1 MHAKVLNTVNYSVD
15 GEENKNFNRKPS
27 KNPRRPT
34 KKAKLREKPGSP
46 LWFLRLLSMSY
57 TIKRTNGLV
66 ILVCNTMHHAANIDS
81 NAVSNKK
88 KRKKLNYSNS

>member
-66 ILVCNTMHHAANIDS
+66 VLVCNSSKVSTINIY
-81 NAVSNKK
+81 A
-88 KRKKLNYSNS
+88 RCITQLI